1 MKKKFL
7 GALLSAAMVATLL
20 AGCGASAEVSTG
32 SAAPAAAEEAAP
44 ADTAEEAAPADT
56 AEEAAPAADTASGGG
71 KIGISMPTQSLERWN
86 RDGAYLDEQFRAAGY
101 ETILTYSDNDAG
113 RQVND
118 IQNMLADGVNLLV
131 IAAIDG
137 EALNTAMNEAAEAG
151 VQVIAYDRLIMND
164 AVSYYVSFDNY
175 TVGTLQG
182 QFVVDTLDL
191 ANAGD
196 TVYNMEFTA
205 GDPADNN
212 AGYFFN
218 GAYDVVKPY
227 IDAGTLNVVSGQTD
241 FDSVATN
248 QWNTDTALERAQNI
262 LSSYY
267 ADGTQLDVWLC
278 SNDSTALG
286 VAQAITSDY
295 AGGNTVIITGQD
307 GDEAN
312 LKNIV
317 DGIQTMTVYKNVSNE
332 SIVTLALAQAMLNGE
347 TIDASLIPSFGVE
360 CAFDTESYETSP
372 GNKCPSFLLVPSV
385 ITKDNLQELVDT
397 GLYTMGSD
405 GYLKAN

>member
-1 MKKKFL
+1 MKKKVF
-7 GALLSAAMVATLL
+7 AAILSALMAVSL
-20 AGCGASAEVSTG
+20 AACGGGSAG
-32 SAAPAAAEEAAP
+32 SSAAAPAESTKTESTAAAS
-44 ADTAEEAAPADT
+44 T
-56 AEEAAPAADTASGGG
+56 APAAEGTK

-86 RDGAYLDEQFRAAGY
+86 RDGKYLEEQFKAAGF
-101 ETILTYSDNDAG
+101 ETILTYSDNKSD

-118 IQNMLADGVNLLV
+118 IQNMIAEKVDLLIV
-131 IAAIDG
+131 AAIDG
-137 EALNTAMNEAAEAG
+137 AALNTAMNEAAE
-151 VQVIAYDRLIMND
+151 QNIPVISYDRLILND

-175 TVGTLQG
+175 TVGKLQG
-182 QFVVDTLDL
+182 EFVEKTLDL

-196 TVYNMEFTA
+196 KVYNIEFTA

-218 GAYDVVKPY
+218 GAFDTLSPY
-227 IDAGTLNVVSGQTD
+227 IEKGTLKVVSGQTD
-241 FDSVATN
+241 FASVATD
-248 QWNTDTALERAQNI
+248 QWSTDAALERAQNI
-262 LSSYY
+262 LGSYY

-295 AGGNTVIITGQD
+295 AGSNSVLITGQD

-317 DGIQTMTVYKNVSNE
+317 DGIQTMTVYKNVANE
-332 SIVTLALAQAMLNGE
+332 AVVTLGLAEAMMNGD
-347 TIDASLIPSFGVE
+347 TIDASLCDTFGIE
-360 CAFDTESYETSP
+360 CAFDTESYETSA

-397 GLYTMGSD
+397 GLYTMGAD
-405 GYLKAN
+405 GYLAAAN